1 MRILPTL
8 VVVFTGALAAGS
20 ARASAP
26 PLEVALHVGYARE
39 IDPSVRGDLGPY
51 RYGLGARGG
60 VSLGRLFVGAS
71 FTRFLGTTQ
80 RASGPG
86 SEYDAHY
93 DLTTFGPEVGWD
105 FLIGEHVLLRPLLG
119 GGLQRVA
126 GHTTVQGL
134 TLDDAYWRFHLSAA
148 VLGAYRLGPAFFGPE
163 LRFVAAPL
171 DLPGAWAPWLNV
183 VGGARF

>member
-8 VVVFTGALAAGS
+8 AVLLIGGLAEAPTY
-20 ARASAP
+20 ASAP
-26 PLEVALHVGYARE
+26 PVEAAVHVGYARE

-51 RYGLGARGG
+51 RYGFGVRGG
-60 VSLGRLFVGAS
+60 VLFGHLWVGAS
-71 FTRFLGTTQ
+71 LTRFVGTTQ

-86 SEYDAHY
+86 SSYDAHY
-93 DLTTFGPEVGWD
+93 DLLTFGPEIGWD
-105 FLIGEHVLLRPLLG
+105 FRIGEHVLVRPIFG
-119 GGLQRVA
+119 GGLQRIA

-134 TLDDAYWRFHLSAA
+134 TLDEAYWRYHLNAA
-148 VLGAYRLGPAFFGPE
+148 VLGAYRVGPAFFGPE

-171 DLPGAWAPWLNV
+171 DLPGAWAPWFSL